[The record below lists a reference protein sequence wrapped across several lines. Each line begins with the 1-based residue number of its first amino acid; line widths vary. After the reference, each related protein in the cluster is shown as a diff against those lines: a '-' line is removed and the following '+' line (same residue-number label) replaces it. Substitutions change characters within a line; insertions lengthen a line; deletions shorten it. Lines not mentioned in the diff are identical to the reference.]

1 MPGLLRIEKRRTEV
15 PRTLGLFVHR
25 CCEDDEVCTSV
36 KELCQMLGI
45 TMRNLNKLREVEI
58 LAYRI
63 LVEAFRDKMR
73 CLDHAFDYIFM
84 NKGY

>member
-1 MPGLLRIEKRRTEV
+1 
-15 PRTLGLFVHR
+15 
-25 CCEDDEVCTSV
+25 
-36 KELCQMLGI
+36 MLGI